1 MILDDIAGYRREQ
14 LAREQAA
21 VSASE
26 MRRLAEAEPRS
37 VLDFYHAL
45 KDGGLS
51 IIAEV
56 KKASPSKSVICAD
69 FHPVEQAI
77 AYQAA
82 GANAISCLTE
92 EHYFQGSSQ
101 YLRAIR
107 QAVQLPI
114 LRKDFIIDSYQI
126 DEARVIGADAVLLI
140 AAMLDLEQMQAF
152 YAQASALGL
161 HCLFEVHNEAELER
175 VLRCKPKIIGINNR
189 NLKTFQ
195 VDLNTT
201 KRLAKL
207 VPSSCVLVSESGIS
221 QHADMQQAAE
231 SGAHAVLIGETL
243 MRSGTVA
250 DTMHMLREG
259 L

>member
-51 IIAEV
+51 IVAEV

-69 FHPVEQAI
+69 FHPVEQAV

-140 AAMLDLEQMQAF
+140 AAMLDLKQMQAF

-161 HCLFEVHNEAELER
+161 HCLFEVHNEAELEQ

-221 QHADMQQAAE
+221 KHADMQQAAE